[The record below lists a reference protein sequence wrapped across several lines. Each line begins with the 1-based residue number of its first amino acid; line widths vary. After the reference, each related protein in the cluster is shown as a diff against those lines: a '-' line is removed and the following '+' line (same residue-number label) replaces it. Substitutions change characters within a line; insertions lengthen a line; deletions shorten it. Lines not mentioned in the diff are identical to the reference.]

1 MEFWALPTGARAS
14 TPEATTGASGT
25 FNQRYAIFP
34 VNDGGGAHAGS
45 GVSVGTNG
53 ISVFEQAASYLP
65 SLLVYNAA
73 ISGWTHVAVVY
84 SNRQPAL
91 YVNGVAVR
99 TGLTSTHS
107 SSPSTVLG
115 ESGYGFG
122 YYAGLLDEVSIYG
135 RALSGAEIQSIY
147 NAGSGGKCESS
158 PVITAEPTNES
169 VIVGTTASFSVGA
182 GGTQPLTYQ
191 WLLNNNPI
199 LSTSNSTATNATL
212 ILSDVQLP
220 QNGGLYSVLVS
231 NAAGSTNSSNA
242 LLTVNLPPPCEV
254 RTSWAGRLVE
264 GEGNAHDTSGTNN
277 GILVGGVS
285 FTNGESERAFSFDGA
300 TGYVTS
306 PVYLFEQCE

>member
-1 MEFWALPTGARAS
+1 MTE
-14 TPEATTGASGT
+14 
-25 FNQRYAIFP
+25 
-34 VNDGGGAHAGS
+34 VGAHAGS

-84 SNRQPAL
+84 SNRQPTL
-91 YVNGVAVR
+91 YVNGVAVQ

-122 YYAGLLDEVSIYG
+122 YYAGLLDEVSIYD
-135 RALSGAEIQSIY
+135 RALSGAEIQAIY
-147 NAGSGGKCESS
+147 NAGSAGKCESP
-158 PVITAEPTNES
+158 PVIAAEPTNET
-169 VIVGTTASFSVGA
+169 VLVGATASFSVGA
-182 GGTQPLTYQ
+182 SGPQPLTYQ

-220 QNGGLYSVLVS
+220 QSK
-231 NAAGSTNSSNA
+231 
-242 LLTVNLPPPCEV
+242 
-254 RTSWAGRLVE
+254 
-264 GEGNAHDTSGTNN
+264 
-277 GILVGGVS
+277 
-285 FTNGESERAFSFDGA
+285 
-300 TGYVTS
+300 
-306 PVYLFEQCE
+306 PVFIQFW